1 MKLEKWGINLTIKA
15 KGYGENHAGD
25 KCTVVAAHETCQT
38 IKEGGTADLKI
49 LKWVKTDSIP
59 WGLSR
64 LVHDDT
70 RHEFLM

>member
-1 MKLEKWGINLTIKA
+1 MQVTNVPSSQRAGNLS
-15 KGYGENHAGD
+15 NN
-25 KCTVVAAHETCQT
+25 QR
-38 IKEGGTADLKI
+38 GTADLKI